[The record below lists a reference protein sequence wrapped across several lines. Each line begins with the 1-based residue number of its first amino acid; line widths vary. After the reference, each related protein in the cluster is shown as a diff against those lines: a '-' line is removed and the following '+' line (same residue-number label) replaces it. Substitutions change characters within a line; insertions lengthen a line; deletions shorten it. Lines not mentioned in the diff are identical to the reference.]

1 MNPSEHLTENQLN
14 DYLGNSALDKNEKHR
29 TGRHLLQCDFCLKK
43 LPQPT
48 VEQFWAALM
57 TDNNCDD
64 DSRDEITTL
73 AVWLDSIVKSLK
85 QPKIL
90 VWGASALAICLF
102 FTTFFWF
109 NAAES
114 SYAEKEVAEN
124 FEVIETQSV
133 PNLNGGDNQNLPPT
147 FPNSDDGDDTSPPS
161 LNVESKLPISGNVKS
176 DNRPPARIVSGQN
189 LSVLMKAQPKAIS
202 KTVPRKSDTSDAT
215 KTNVSSTRG
224 GAGLP
229 KCSELQPLDLAT
241 GISNEAVLLKWKK
254 VPKAA
259 KYHIYISDD
268 EEILVD
274 EFETEQ
280 ETSYALKKPLAP
292 QKIYQWKVVITL
304 EYGKTIIG
312 DSQKFTV
319 KDLQSNQKK
328 SERREKSLIRCSESK
343 LNR

>member
-1 MNPSEHLTENQLN
+1 MKTTEHLTENQLN
-14 DYLGNSALDKNEKHR
+14 NYFGDALEDEKKHDV
-29 TGRHLLQCDFCLKK
+29 GRHLLQCDFCLKR

-57 TDNNCDD
+57 TDEVD
-64 DSRDEITTL
+64 DSPDEKTTL
-73 AVWLDSIVKSLK
+73 AARLDSIRDSLK

-90 VWGASALAICLF
+90 VLGGVGALAICLF
-102 FTTFFWF
+102 FTAFFWL
-109 NAAES
+109 NSAES
-114 SYAEKEVAEN
+114 SFAGKEVAEN
-124 FEVIETQSV
+124 FEVKEIQSI
-133 PNLNGGDNQNLPPT
+133 PNSKSGDNQNLPPT
-147 FPNSDDGDDTSPPS
+147 FPNTDDGDDNSWS
-161 LNVESKLPISGNVKS
+161 SQNVKSKLPISGNAKS
-176 DNRPPARIVSGQN
+176 DNRSSARIGSGQN
-189 LSVLMKAQPKAIS
+189 LPVAINAQPKAIS
-202 KTVPRKSDTSDAT
+202 KIDPRKSDTSDAT

-224 GAGLP
+224 GGLP
-229 KCSELQPLDLAT
+229 KCGELQPLDLAT
-241 GISNEAVLLKWKK
+241 GISNESIVLKWKK

-259 KYHIYISDD
+259 KYHIYVSDD

-292 QKIYQWKVVITL
+292 QKTYQWKVVVTL
-304 EYGKTIIG
+304 EDGKTIIG